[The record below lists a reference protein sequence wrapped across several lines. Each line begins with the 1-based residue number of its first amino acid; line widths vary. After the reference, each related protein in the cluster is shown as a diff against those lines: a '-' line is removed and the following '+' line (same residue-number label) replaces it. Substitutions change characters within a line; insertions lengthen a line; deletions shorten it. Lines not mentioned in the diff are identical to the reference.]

1 MSHGHDMTLICNAS
15 SDSPAAVRRRATKD
29 LDSGFIGAI
38 KMPRTNELT
47 LLPKLPLLITES
59 ADEFD
64 ALHDAFE
71 QEIKPRGIIERIYVH
86 DISGIV
92 WEILRM
98 RRCKVVIINLALRSA
113 LQSLLRQLLRQPG
126 QYEYDVEDE
135 AQTLAQSWFT
145 VQEAKKQ
152 VSEILS
158 RFDSTS
164 LPLKRKP
171 SGSRPRTSSCS
182 TGCWPLWRHVA
193 TRLGCVAE
201 YRASLAQ
208 QLRESADRIIDGK
221 GILRLEDTASERS
234 TAA

>member
-1 MSHGHDMTLICNAS
+1 
-15 SDSPAAVRRRATKD
+15 
-29 LDSGFIGAI
+29 
-38 KMPRTNELT
+38 MPRTNELT

-64 ALHDAFE
+64 ALRDAFE

-86 DISGIV
+86 DISAIV

-113 LQSLLRQLLRQPG
+113 LQSLLKQLLRQPG

-158 RFDSTS
+158 RFDLDESAIEAEAIRKSSADLELLDRMLAS
-164 LPLKRKP
+164 LE
-171 SGSRPRTSSCS
+171 
-182 TGCWPLWRHVA
+182 
-193 TRLGCVAE
+193 TRRNKALGCVAE